1 MGGERPVLIPSTS
14 TEFLHVPVSGPA
26 GVDLTGTAPKIAI
39 LPGSTHTNPEAGDWK
54 TGDWTDDGEARLL
67 IGPDGGAVTLAPGDY
82 RVWVTIDP
90 PGSEKIVR
98 LSGYLGIT

>member
-1 MGGERPVLIPSTS
+1 MLIPSAS
-14 TEFLHVPVSGPA
+14 TEFLHIPVSGPA

-39 LPGSTHTNPEAGDWK
+39 LAGSTRTNPAAGDWK

-67 IGPDGGAVTLAPGDY
+67 IGPDGGVVTLDPGDY

-90 PGSEKIVR
+90 PGSELIVR
-98 LSGYLGIT
+98 LAGYLSVS